1 MSAVSLY
8 RRLLGPDFDRLPAAL
23 RGFHD
28 TTTGGSGT
36 GVVRIVRGVGAWAR
50 AVANAL
56 RLPPP
61 GDRVA
66 VALQVTVRNEHELWG
81 RRFGEYEMQTTQ
93 WLERGH
99 LLERFGAAT
108 LAFDVTADERGMR
121 FRSVGFT
128 WLGIPIPRQI
138 AIEVDADVRG
148 FEMHWEL
155 TVVVRAP
162 GVGVVAA
169 YEGQITPNRQ

>member
-1 MSAVSLY
+1 
-8 RRLLGPDFDRLPAAL
+8 
-23 RGFHD
+23 
-28 TTTGGSGT
+28 
-36 GVVRIVRGVGAWAR
+36 
-50 AVANAL
+50 
-56 RLPPP
+56 
-61 GDRVA
+61 
-66 VALQVTVRNEHELWG
+66 
-81 RRFGEYEMQTTQ
+81 MQTTQ

-121 FRSVGFT
+121 FRSVGLT

-162 GVGVVAA
+162 GVGVVAS
-169 YEGQITPNRQ
+169 YEGRITPNRQ